1 MLHHVRPCLP
11 VAVLYPSPL
20 SACFSTLWWFSPG
33 EGSCPTINHRTTGG
47 HYPLWG
53 RLFWVPGGPESLKRC
68 VLRSACREEGGY
80 SWWQRVRVGHLSF
93 KHPFRHFS
101 QVYVMSFVCALKSYH
116 QILSVDCGGTAYR
129 QNDADDWFHVWLQ
142 EEHHCAAVVPLLWA
156 PAGEHLHSGAEYPRR
171 QPWQPEEG
179 IGGCTSGLKHTD
191 TVN

>member
-1 MLHHVRPCLP
+1 MSVLYAGRVASVLQHYPSLQGVGVMLHHVRPCLP

-116 QILSVDCGGTAYR
+116 QILSVDCGGYS
-129 QNDADDWFHVWLQ
+129 LQ
-142 EEHHCAAVVPLLWA
+142 TEWCWRLVPRLVAGRA
-156 PAGEHLHSGAEYPRR
+156 PLC
-171 QPWQPEEG
+171 
-179 IGGCTSGLKHTD
+179 GCCSASLSPSRGTST
-191 TVN
+191 